1 MIMKVILFFLQL
13 VISIFVQTCFTWK
26 IFLWI
31 KKNVL
36 QVVGTVDAQFL
47 TFRTFFFLNIFFCFF
62 FQDQTQTH
70 YFTAK
75 LLLQA
80 T

>member
-1 MIMKVILFFLQL
+1 MIMKVILFFFLQL
-13 VISIFVQTCFTWK
+13 VIFIFVQTCFTWK

-31 KKNVL
+31 KKNVP

-47 TFRTFFFLNIFFCFF
+47 TFRTFFFYVFFCFF

>member
-1 MIMKVILFFLQL
+1 MIMKVILFFFTVFTVT

-47 TFRTFFFLNIFFCFF
+47 TFRTFFF
-62 FQDQTQTH
+62 
-70 YFTAK
+70 
-75 LLLQA
+75 
-80 T
+80 